1 MSSRKT
7 ENEKKGKIGELV
19 EEWEVGFV
27 GVNVSEMVRTLTP
40 GDQAHSSTDAY

>member
-7 ENEKKGKIGELV
+7 ENERKGKIGELV

-27 GVNVSEMVRTLTP
+27 GVNVSEMEWCALSHTRPKP
-40 GDQAHSSTDAY
+40 GD